1 MKIMIF
7 PESLAI
13 VDKLESIELSKEDID
28 DLKERRIQVNDKLR
42 KIKSEIIITES
53 YKIENMNKSA
63 EDSICEFF
71 LFPIAVLVNKKG
83 DQEIDYGLRLGAVK
97 QIKKR
102 KYDFTSFDIS
112 NKTLK
117 SKDWLNLNSFKRVFK
132 NSDFISHY
140 DVYIAVLFTLT
151 KSLKKSGMV
160 IMENENLGWIRGP
173 ESWHYTPLA
182 IVKDTNLVFDTKKLY
197 SSFFTVGLVTDTPKV
212 AFDKTLSLIN
222 RFDKRISIPLFS
234 FTLLSL
240 FTSLINYHTP
250 AFPKFILCLHGGI
263 STKYRIQLANIF
275 CNLYSRKR
283 NMSSLNERYHSNLS
297 SSDEELKNKALT
309 LRDGTFIVNT
319 NHQRKISGIKKIL
332 HQTEIETMYLIL
344 NEEAVE
350 QDFVLNINLSEISAT
365 TPSNEDYYSE
375 IESFQTTIEYFV
387 THYAMAFSS
396 KGSTKNKITKLFEKM
411 YDENYKLLESKV
423 VDFDVNMLH
432 YFSLLLVGWQ
442 HFVAFGVK
450 KGLIQEDESKELMRS
465 ALQSFIS
472 FSNDAPNEE
481 IGIER
486 KQDLPSDFV
495 QNLMSLVVVNSLD
508 LHSTKKTIGFNKE
521 IDIGWIDDDNDNL
534 LYIYNGVFRKLDT
547 IKGMDRK
554 HPHSFEKNKSL
565 IVKALHKEKI
575 FVSPIDDYSI
585 KGGQITKMEISK
597 NIKGVTIKALILD
610 KEKALLFLARNHKHS
625 QSL

>member
-1 MKIMIF
+1 MIF

-13 VDKLESIELSKEDID
+13 VDKLESIEFSKEDID
-28 DLKERRIQVNDKLR
+28 DLKERRTQVNDKLR
-42 KIKSEIIITES
+42 KIKSEIIVTDS
-53 YKIENMNKSA
+53 YKIENTNKSV

-83 DQEIDYGLRLGAVK
+83 DQEIDYGFRLGAVK

-117 SKDWLNLNSFKRVFK
+117 SKDWLNSNSFKRVFK

-140 DVYIAVLFTLT
+140 DVYITVLYTLT
-151 KSLKKSGMV
+151 KSLKKSGLV
-160 IMENENLGWIRGP
+160 IMETENLGWIRGP

-182 IVKDTNLVFDTKKLY
+182 IVKDTNLVFDIQKLY
-197 SSFFTVGLVTDTPKV
+197 SSFFTVGAVTDTPKV

-240 FTSLINYHTP
+240 FTSLINYNTP
-250 AFPKFILCLHGGI
+250 AFPKFILCLHGGR
-263 STKYRIQLANIF
+263 SAKYRTQLVNIF

-283 NMSSLNERYHSNLS
+283 NMSSLDERYHSNLS

-332 HQTEIETMYLIL
+332 HQADIKTMYLIL
-344 NEEAVE
+344 SEEAVE
-350 QDFVLNINLSEISAT
+350 QDYVLNINLSESSAT
-365 TPSNEDYYSE
+365 IPSNEDYYSE
-375 IESFQTTIEYFV
+375 IESFQITIEYFV
-387 THYAMAFSS
+387 THYAMAFSL
-396 KGSTKNKITKLFEKM
+396 KGNSKNKITKLFERM

-442 HFVAFGVK
+442 HFVAFGTK
-450 KGLIQEDESKELMRS
+450 KGLIQEDESKELMRT

-472 FSNDAPNEE
+472 FSDDTPKEE
-481 IGIER
+481 IKIER
-486 KQDLPSDFV
+486 KQNLPSDFL
-495 QNLMSLVVVNSLD
+495 QNLLSLVVVNSLD
-508 LHSTKKTIGFNKE
+508 LLSTKKSIGFNKE

-547 IKGMDRK
+547 IKGMDKR

-565 IVKALHKEKI
+565 IVKALQKEKI
-575 FVSPIDDYSI
+575 FISPIDDYSI
-585 KGGQITKMEISK
+585 KGGQITKMEVAK

-610 KEKALLFLARNHKHS
+610 KEKALQYLN
-625 QSL
+625 Q